1 MGSGPGNQGTG
12 SITLLGKLTCLV
24 GQQPAY
30 VPYADSAMVNVP
42 YGIPVNPNF
51 LPSIVIDNLNIQNVE
66 FLVYVSGSTN
76 YLLVPGNTLNV
87 KSWAMGKRYT
97 SIEDSG
103 SYQIGF
109 IDPAP
114 SKPAALLDGTGK
126 FYTRSKPQYENLSAG
141 SFIIVTANGV
151 SNDGT
156 GDQTNAINSILSKN
170 VGTPIFFP
178 AGIYLVKGT
187 VFIPVNSVLVG
198 EG

>member
-1 MGSGPGNQGTG
+1 M
-12 SITLLGKLTCLV
+12 I
-24 GQQPAY
+24 
-30 VPYADSAMVNVP
+30 NVP

-51 LPSIVIDNLNIQNVE
+51 LPSIVIDNLNVQNVE
-66 FLVYVSGSTN
+66 FLVYVSGGTN
-76 YLLVPGNTLNV
+76 YLLVSGDTINV

-114 SKPAALLDGTGK
+114 SKPAALLDSTGK
-126 FYTRSKPQYENLSAG
+126 LYTRSKPQYENLSAG
-141 SFIIVTANGV
+141 SFITVTANGV

>member
-1 MGSGPGNQGTG
+1 MIN
-12 SITLLGKLTCLV
+12 
-24 GQQPAY
+24 
-30 VPYADSAMVNVP
+30 VPYA
-42 YGIPVNPNF
+42 IPVNPKF
-51 LPSIVIDNLNIQNVE
+51 LPSIVIDNLNVQNVD

-76 YLLVPGNTLNV
+76 YLLAPGNTLNV

-103 SYQIGF
+103 SYQHGF

-114 SKPAALLDGTGK
+114 NNPAALLDDTGE
-126 FYTRSKPQYENLSAG
+126 FHTRSKPQYENLSAG
-141 SFIIVTANGV
+141 NFITVIVNGV

-156 GDQTNAINSILSKN
+156 GNQTDAINSILSKN
-170 VGTPIFFP
+170 MGTPIFFP

-187 VFIPVNSVLVG
+187 MFVPVNSVLVG

>member
-1 MGSGPGNQGTG
+1 M
-12 SITLLGKLTCLV
+12 I
-24 GQQPAY
+24 
-30 VPYADSAMVNVP
+30 NVP
-42 YGIPVNPNF
+42 YGIPVNPSF
-51 LPSIVIDNLNIQNVE
+51 LPSIVIDNLNVQNVE
-66 FLVYVSGSTN
+66 FLVYVGGGTN
-76 YLLVPGNTLNV
+76 YLLVSGNTLNV

-141 SFIIVTANGV
+141 SFITVTANGV

>member
-1 MGSGPGNQGTG
+1 M
-12 SITLLGKLTCLV
+12 I
-24 GQQPAY
+24 
-30 VPYADSAMVNVP
+30 NVP
-42 YGIPVNPNF
+42 YGIPVNPSF
-51 LPSIVIDNLNIQNVE
+51 LPSIVIDNLNVQNVE
-66 FLVYVSGSTN
+66 FLVYVGGGTN
-76 YLLVPGNTLNV
+76 YLLVSGNTLNV

-114 SKPAALLDGTGK
+114 SKPAALLDSTGK
-126 FYTRSKPQYENLSAG
+126 FYTRSKPQYEKLSAG
-141 SFIIVTANGV
+141 SLITVTANGV

>member
-1 MGSGPGNQGTG
+1 M
-12 SITLLGKLTCLV
+12 I
-24 GQQPAY
+24 
-30 VPYADSAMVNVP
+30 NVP
-42 YGIPVNPNF
+42 YGIPVNPDF

-76 YLLVPGNTLNV
+76 YLLVSGNTLNV

-198 EG
+198 EGWFPGPSRMGAHF